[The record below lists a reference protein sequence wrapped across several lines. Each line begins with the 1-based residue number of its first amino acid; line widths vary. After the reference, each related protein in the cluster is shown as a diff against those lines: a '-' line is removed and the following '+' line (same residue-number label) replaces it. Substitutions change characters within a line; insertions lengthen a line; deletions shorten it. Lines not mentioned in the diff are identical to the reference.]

1 MFQDLNYTY
10 DLLLTPQQVSPPY
23 SPLLLIF
30 LFFFSH
36 FLKSHLNLFCL
47 LPQSTP
53 PSRSVSLRTSSQ
65 TSAVNS
71 LFVLGTSSPTSSF
84 LRQSL
89 SNYHSC
95 VLPSNFC
102 VHAITDK
109 YRTES
114 DEDFVQN
121 REEAGILKNFSVWK
135 NMRRML
141 SEKII
146 LTYTEWQPLPP
157 WYSSFEVCL
166 FRRKRIPPGDSDKQP
181 EIAEPLGNWKQTT
194 SCLL

>member
-10 DLLLTPQQVSPPY
+10 DLLLTPQQASPPY

-30 LFFFSH
+30 LFFFH
-36 FLKSHLNLFCL
+36 FLKSHLNLSCL

-65 TSAVNS
+65 TSANNS

-89 SNYHSC
+89 RNRHSC

-102 VHAITDK
+102 LHAIRDK
-109 YRTES
+109 YRTKR

-121 REEAGILKNFSVWK
+121 REEAEILKNFSVWK
-135 NMRRML
+135 SMRRML
-141 SEKII
+141 TEKVI
-146 LTYTEWQPLPP
+146 LTYTE
-157 WYSSFEVCL
+157 
-166 FRRKRIPPGDSDKQP
+166 
-181 EIAEPLGNWKQTT
+181 
-194 SCLL
+194 